1 MIANNNTSEKKV
13 LSKQKVSSYETTS
26 YIIGQKRSF
35 PGLQSKIGSKPCLS
49 KTSIINHGDFRR
61 PELHKNEVSRPIPGK
76 IIDVNKHVQT
86 EYTQRLKLA
95 LTPTPLQDP
104 KLDLANPIYGLPDR
118 LIKNFSSLGINSI
131 YPWQSEC
138 LLKSGALE
146 GKSNLVYSAPT
157 GGGKSLVADVLML
170 KKIIENPGKK
180 ALLVLPYVALVQEK
194 TRWLRKVVEG
204 IEKEV
209 KHAGAKQSLDHRY
222 RVEKSMKVVGF
233 FGGSKSK
240 DIWSDYDI
248 AVCTIEKANA
258 LINAAIEENS
268 SKLPAV
274 VVMDELHMLDDEH
287 RGYILELMASK
298 VLSLNESV
306 QLIGMSATLRNP
318 QLLAKWLRARFYI
331 SQYKPVPVEEHLV
344 FDNAI
349 YPASTSSMFY
359 KTATQLHN
367 SARSQEPSQPSP
379 SPCRIIQPSNSK
391 ELQNPLL
398 NSVVS
403 LAYETAQAG
412 YGALVFC
419 SSRLGCE
426 RNASL
431 ISLVLPQSNEV
442 DQIIMEKRIDLLNNL
457 RSTSVGLDHILEKT
471 VPRGVAFHHAG
482 LTTEERELIATAY
495 DQGILK
501 VLVATCSLAAGINLP
516 ARRVILHG
524 ARMGADLIG
533 PSLLRQMKG
542 RAGRKGKDE
551 IGESYLCCQKSD
563 IEAVAELME
572 ADLPKIESCLVPG
585 KRGIKRALL
594 EIISVK
600 LATGKETIDEFMNNT
615 LACHTLNPSDI
626 RDMIESSLQELSS
639 CNLVKPI
646 DDNSYAS
653 TKLGKA
659 IVSSCLTPEDGL
671 FVHCELQKALRA
683 FVMDEEMHA
692 LYLFTPVQQSQSKIN
707 WKVFRDEVEGLNTSN
722 LRVLEFIGLKLVH
735 INKMA
740 QGGTM
745 KESTTQEIDIA
756 RVYRRFY
763 TALQLRDLCNE
774 IPIYSVA
781 RKYEIPRGNVQNLAQ
796 TCHGFAA
803 GMIKFCERMEWGAL
817 GAVLEHYRD
826 RLKAGAKCDL
836 LALAEVKYIKSKTAR
851 IFWEN
856 GFKSVGALA
865 AADIPEILSILLLAQ
880 PRKMRTNSSDE
891 TKYKNKLRNKAEI
904 ILASANKIWE
914 RQIQA
919 DLEMEDEEL

>member
-1 MIANNNTSEKKV
+1 MIATNKRNNQNIS
-13 LSKQKVSSYETTS
+13 SKENVAINEATAH
-26 YIIGQKRSF
+26 IIGQKRKF
-35 PGLQSKIGSKPCLS
+35 PELQPKLSQKYCASKA
-49 KTSIINHGDFRR
+49 SISHGDFRR
-61 PELHKNEVSRPIPGK
+61 PELRKNENIRPVAGK
-76 IIDVNKHVQT
+76 IIDVTNHVQA

-95 LTPTPLQDP
+95 LTPTPLQYP
-104 KLDLANPIYGLPDR
+104 KLDLAHPLYCLPER
-118 LIKNFSSLGINSI
+118 LVQNFASLGINSI

-146 GKSNLVYSAPT
+146 GKRNLVYSAPT

-204 IEKEV
+204 IPKTV
-209 KHAGAKQSLDHRY
+209 TKDRTRQSIR
-222 RVEKSMKVVGF
+222 KSNRDERTIKVVGF

-298 VLSLNESV
+298 VLSLNENV

-318 QLLAKWLRARFYI
+318 QLLAKWLQARFYI
-331 SQYKPVPVEEHLV
+331 SQYKPVPIEEHLV

-359 KTATQLHN
+359 KTAAQLHN
-367 SARSQEPSQPSP
+367 SAQSQEHSQSSP

-391 ELQNPLL
+391 ELKNPLL

-403 LAYETAQAG
+403 LAHETAQAG

-431 ISLVLPQSNEV
+431 ISLVLPQSSEIE
-442 DQIIMEKRIDLLNNL
+442 QTIMEKRIDLLNNL
-457 RSTSVGLDHILEKT
+457 RSTSVGLDHVLEKT

-495 DQGILK
+495 DQGVLK

-600 LATGKETIDEFMNNT
+600 LATSSESIDEFMNNT
-615 LACHTLNPSDI
+615 LACHTLDPLDI
-626 RDMIESSLQELSS
+626 KDMIESSLQELSS
-639 CNLVKPI
+639 CDLVKPSK
-646 DDNSYAS
+646 NNGYTS
-653 TKLGKA
+653 TRLGKA
-659 IVSSCLTPEDGL
+659 IVASCLTPEDGL
-671 FVHCELQKALRA
+671 FVHSELQKALRA

-692 LYLFTPVQQSQSKIN
+692 LYLFTPIQQSQAKIN
-707 WKVFRDEVEGLNTSN
+707 WKVFREEVETLNSSN
-722 LRVLEFIGLKLVH
+722 LRVLEFIGLKFVY

-745 KESTTQEIDIA
+745 KESTTQEIETA
-756 RVYRRFY
+756 RIYRRFY

-774 IPIYSVA
+774 MPIYSVA

-865 AADIPEILSILLLAQ
+865 AADISEILSILLLAQ
-880 PRKMRTNSSDE
+880 PRKIRTSANDE
-891 TKYKNKLRNKAEI
+891 TKYKSKLRNKAEI
-904 ILASANKIWE
+904 ISASASKIWE
-914 RQIQA
+914 RQMQA
-919 DLEMEDEEL
+919 ELEMEDEEL